1 MTNWD
6 ETFQNLPDAEL
17 DKLAL
22 LRIIECSNGICQYM
36 FRDSEP
42 DALSIDDTRKL
53 MGFSMSSIKRG
64 RIVLESETIEFSD
77 ETKEIMSNVRDL
89 YVKGMKH
96 QDDDAYAEFL
106 VSSLACMIACG
117 LDRLVEARQKL
128 YNDCYAAPSHVWDYG
143 LNYCKGFM
151 ATSKS

>member
-1 MTNWD
+1 MTNWT
-6 ETFQNLPDAEL
+6 EVFQNLPDTEL

-36 FRDSEP
+36 FRDKEP
-42 DALSIDDTRKL
+42 DALSIEDTRKL
-53 MGFSMSSIKRG
+53 MGFSMSSIKRQ

-77 ETKEIMSNVRDL
+77 ETKDIMVRVRDL

-106 VSSLACMIACG
+106 VASLACMIACG
-117 LDRLVEARQKL
+117 IDRLVEARQKL